1 MTSSNLQYDD
11 TQAEQKISTKLF
23 QQQKLDAIGSLA
35 CGISHEFNNLLQT
48 IRGYTQ
54 FAQQSLAEESQAHQ
68 DLQHVLCAADR
79 ASVLTRQ
86 LLDFSRSE
94 EANPQCS
101 PVDRVVQEL
110 VDMLQPLLP
119 KKISLRIKLN
129 AKSAWA
135 LIDGQHI
142 HQALLNLCL
151 NARDAMPEGGEILI
165 ETSIGVLTES
175 CLVTKPG
182 QQTSSNNTSSNHYVC
197 VTVTD
202 TGVGI
207 PEEVQQ
213 HIFEPFYTTKEVGK
227 GTGLGLAVTFGVI
240 QQAGGHI
247 ELQSTLG
254 QGTTF
259 EIYLPA
265 CHEPNRQEPKGREP
279 SRNETP
285 LDLSIS
291 TCPDAEEVFELN
303 EITQGHENG

>member
-1 MTSSNLQYDD
+1 MLSARSLAASRMN
-11 TQAEQKISTKLF
+11 STTCSKRF
-23 QQQKLDAIGSLA
+23 TQQKLDAVGSLA

-48 IRGYTQ
+48 IHGYTQ
-54 FAQQSLAEESQAHQ
+54 FALESLAKESQAHK
-68 DLQHVLCAADR
+68 DLQHVLGATNR
-79 ASVLTRQ
+79 AMVLTRQ

-101 PVDRVVQEL
+101 PIDRLVQEL

-119 KKISLRIKLN
+119 GDIDLQLHLN

-135 LIDGQHI
+135 LIDGQHM

-151 NARDAMPEGGEILI
+151 NARDAMPDGGVIRI
-165 ETSIGVLTES
+165 ESSIGTLTES
-175 CLVTKPG
+175 CLVGKQD
-182 QQTSSNNTSSNHYVC
+182 QQHSDEYVC
-197 VTVTD
+197 VKVVD
-202 TGVGI
+202 TGTGI

-240 QQAGGHI
+240 QQAGGHL

-265 CHEPNRQEPKGREP
+265 CLENPLAP
-279 SRNETP
+279 STT
-285 LDLSIS
+285 
-291 TCPDAEEVFELN
+291 TCPDADEISEFN
-303 EITQGHENG
+303 ETTQGHENG

>member
-1 MTSSNLQYDD
+1 MTCSNLQHDD
-11 TQAEQKISTKLF
+11 TQAEQEISAKLF

-48 IRGYTQ
+48 IRAYTQ
-54 FAQQSLAEESQAHQ
+54 FAFETLDAESQARK
-68 DLQHVLCAADR
+68 DLQHVLSATDR
-79 ASVLTRQ
+79 AMVLTQQ
-86 LLDFSRSE
+86 LLDFSRAE

-101 PVDRVVQEL
+101 PIDHVVQEL
-110 VDMLQPLLP
+110 VDMLQALLP
-119 KKISLRIKLN
+119 GDIDLQLKLN

-165 ETSIGVLTES
+165 ESSTGTLTES
-175 CLVTKPG
+175 CLVGKPG
-182 QQTSSNNTSSNHYVC
+182 LHHSGEYVC
-197 VTVTD
+197 IKVID
-202 TGVGI
+202 TGTGI

-213 HIFEPFYTTKEVGK
+213 HVFEPFYTTKEVGK

-259 EIYLPA
+259 EIFLPA
-265 CHEPNRQEPKGREP
+265 CHEPSRLEPDCRETL
-279 SRNETP
+279 S
-285 LDLSIS
+285 DLSTT
-291 TCPDAEEVFELN
+291 TCPDPEALIVN
-303 EITQGHENG
+303 N